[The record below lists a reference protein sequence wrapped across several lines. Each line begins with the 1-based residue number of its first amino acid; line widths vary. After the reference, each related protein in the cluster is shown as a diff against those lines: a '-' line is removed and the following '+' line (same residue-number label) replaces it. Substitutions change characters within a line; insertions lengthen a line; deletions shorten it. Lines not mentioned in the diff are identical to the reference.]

1 MSAASN
7 DIQWRCLGLPRSMV
21 GLTTRFPQR
30 LAKQFSLHDP
40 QVAAKDTHQ
49 GRFWRRRLGPFGITI
64 ERLRLVCLPVAIAC
78 TECRGKENIDNTT
91 LVAPRFFI
99 MIRCYLLNFWLA
111 VLKLDWP
118 QMTPVCTSCTCIQLA
133 RTSTNTDLCV
143 HDVADICR
151 TMFL

>member
-1 MSAASN
+1 MYILVHRLLDLTYGRCLQFRSRNDQKPEATAIDQREKTSHREKLWIRMSAASN
-7 DIQWRCLGLPRSMV
+7 DIQWRCLGLTRSMV

-30 LAKQFSLHDP
+30 LAKQFSLHDH

-64 ERLRLVCLPVAIAC
+64 ERLHLVCLPVAIAC

-99 MIRCYLLNFWLA
+99 MI
-111 VLKLDWP
+111 
-118 QMTPVCTSCTCIQLA
+118 
-133 RTSTNTDLCV
+133 
-143 HDVADICR
+143 HD
-151 TMFL
+151 TMLFT